1 MENKIEILAPAGSW
15 DSLTAAA
22 VCGADAVY
30 LGGKTLNARRNAGN
44 FTDEDLGKAVGY
56 CHVRGVKVYQTLNT
70 VLFDDEIPEL
80 LSAARRAAE
89 IGVDAVIVQ
98 DLGVLRLL
106 RQAAPD
112 LPLAAS
118 TQMAVHNV
126 SGALEAESLG
136 CSIVVLARELTARE
150 IGAVTRALTAAK
162 TEVFIHGALCMS
174 VSGQCYLSAML
185 GGRSGNRGLC
195 AQPCR
200 LPFAAGRTTH
210 ALSLKDLSM
219 VGRLEELKRLGVS
232 SVKIEGRMKRPEYVA
247 AAVTAV
253 REARDGGAP
262 DLTALRSVFSRSGF
276 TSGYFDGKRDRS
288 MFGVRTKEDVT
299 AASDVLGQ
307 LARLAVKEQP
317 RVPLTGAF
325 TAEKDAPARLTVSDG
340 QGHTA
345 EISGD
350 PPQTALTSPTDAG
363 RVRRSLEKTG
373 GTPFY
378 WEALEVSVGEGLMI
392 PAAQCNAMRRQALE
406 AMDRQRGTPVPW
418 AYREVSLPE
427 IPPAPRGKAILRARV
442 SGEQISSALIGAV
455 EELCVPFSALKTAL
469 EAGVPGDR
477 LLLEIPRILFTGED
491 VLKKQL
497 AEAKAL
503 GVVRAWCGNLGAV
516 RLAREAGMEICGGWS
531 LNLTNTLALEQ
542 IRDMGAASAE
552 VSFEISADRMGRLGN
567 VLPLGALAYGCL
579 PLMVYRN
586 CPMKAAVGCERCRGN
601 GVLTDRTG
609 RAFRL
614 SCRDGVTELFNSVP
628 LYLADRKDKLPGA
641 FYTLWFTNESAARCA
656 RIAAEYAGLS
666 PAVPPKD
673 LTRGL
678 YYRSVL

>member
-118 TQMAVHNV
+118 TQMAVHNI

-185 GGRSGNRGLC
+185 G
-195 AQPCR
+195 
-200 LPFAAGRTTH
+200 
-210 ALSLKDLSM
+210 
-219 VGRLEELKRLGVS
+219 RLEELKRLGVS

-253 REARDGGAP
+253 RESRDGGAP

-325 TAEKDAPARLTVSDG
+325 TAGKDAPARLTVSDG
-340 QGHTA
+340 EGHTA

-378 WEALEVSVGEGLMI
+378 WETLEVSVGEGLMI

-427 IPPAPRGKAILRARV
+427 IPPAPRGKAKLRARV

-455 EELCVPFSALKTAL
+455 EELCVPFSALRTAL

-542 IRDMGAASAE
+542 IRDMGAVNAE

-641 FYTLWFTNESAARCA
+641 FYTLWFTHESAARCA